1 MFEHILVAVDFS
13 PAWQRLQAQPERLQA
28 LGCKRLTLV
37 HVRGGARDEEEA
49 EKGGGSAKRLEEA
62 AAALH
67 GKGFEV
73 DTVVGTGPVVEELVR
88 VAQERGAG
96 VILAGTHGHRT
107 VEDVLLGSTVQQLVR
122 EADRPVL
129 LAPTDPSVELPAA
142 AVSRLLLA
150 TDGSPAAGAA
160 EAAFLD
166 LLRIC
171 DSAVVVSV
179 GGWVDQRE
187 YAEERQVIEDH
198 VSALAERAGKHDF
211 DAELLGRG
219 RPSAEIARVAQEHD
233 VDLVILGRRGHGAVA
248 ERLLGSTAEAVCQQ
262 ARRLTLVVP
271 ASP

>member
-13 PAWQRLQAQPERLQA
+13 PAWQRLQTQPERLRS
-28 LGCKRLTLV
+28 LGCNRLTLV

-49 EKGGGSAKRLEEA
+49 ERDEGAAKQLDEA
-62 AAALH
+62 AATLQ
-67 GKGFEV
+67 GKGFEL

-96 VILAGTHGHRT
+96 VILAGAHGHRT
-107 VEDVLLGSTVQQLVR
+107 LDDLLLGCTAQDLIR
-122 EADRPVL
+122 GADRPVL
-129 LAPTDPSVELPAA
+129 LAPTDPSVELPAVP
-142 AVSRLLLA
+142 VSRLLLA
-150 TDGSPAAGAA
+150 TDGSPAAGGA
-160 EAAFLD
+160 EAVFLE
-166 LLRIC
+166 LLRHC

-187 YAEERQVIEDH
+187 YAAERQAIEDH

-233 VDLVILGRRGHGAVA
+233 VDLVILGRRGHSLLA

-271 ASP
+271 DNG

>member
-13 PAWQRLQAQPERLQA
+13 PAWQRLQAQPERLRA
-28 LGCKRLTLV
+28 LGCNRLTLV

-49 EKGGGSAKRLEEA
+49 EKVGGAAKRLEEA

-67 GKGFEV
+67 GKGFEL

-96 VILAGTHGHRT
+96 VILAGAHGHRT
-107 VEDVLLGSTVQQLVR
+107 LDDVLLGSTVQELMR
-122 EADRPVL
+122 GADRPVL
-129 LAPTDPSVELPAA
+129 LAPTDPSVELPAGP
-142 AVSRLLLA
+142 VSRLLLA
-150 TDGSPAAGAA
+150 TDCSPAAGAA
-160 EAAFLD
+160 EAAFLE
-166 LLRIC
+166 LLRHC
-171 DSAVVVSV
+171 DSALVVSV

-187 YAEERQVIEDH
+187 YAGERQTIENH
-198 VSALAERAGKHDF
+198 VSALAERAGEHVF

-219 RPSAEIARVAQEHD
+219 RPSAEIARMAQEHD
-233 VDLVILGRRGHGAVA
+233 VDLVILGRRGHNVVA

-271 ASP
+271 GNG